1 MKTVKDVFAAERIF
15 CANGISIKSKNIY
28 LVDYRI
34 YKGFLTSQE
43 SNVMYFLLWQGIDAQ
58 GRKFYLR
65 ADNGEILDLV
75 AMEAMVYKNHS
86 LRSLLSP
93 VYSGTVAKF
102 PDGTIYTISREII
115 EMQKSHKEAK
125 VFLWEGIS
133 SIPASP
139 SNCRKLIVPAA

>member
-1 MKTVKDVFAAERIF
+1 MKTVKNVFEAEKNF
-15 CANGISIKSKNIY
+15 SANGISVKSKNIY
-28 LVDYRI
+28 LFDYRI
-34 YKGFLTSQE
+34 FTGFLTSQE
-43 SNVMYFLLWQGIDAQ
+43 RNAMYFLLWQGIDAL

-65 ADNGEILDLV
+65 ADNGEVLDMEK
-75 AMEAMVYKNHS
+75 MEAMVYKNHS
-86 LRSLLSP
+86 LRSLLHP
-93 VYSGTVAKF
+93 VYSGTIAQF
-102 PDGTIYTISREII
+102 PDGTIYTVSREIP